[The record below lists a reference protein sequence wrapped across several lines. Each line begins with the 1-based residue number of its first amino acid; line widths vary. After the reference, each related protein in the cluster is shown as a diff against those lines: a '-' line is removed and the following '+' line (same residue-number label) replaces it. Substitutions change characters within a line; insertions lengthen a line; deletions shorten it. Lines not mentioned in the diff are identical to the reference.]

1 MSIEINTRDCAVLSD
16 SELSVMADLSEAAG
30 SSFDIGCLSK
40 AREEWVLVTD
50 VRKDD
55 KLTGYAFYTLERI
68 GGTPAIVVGIM
79 LAESG
84 PNSRETMLAIREGQ
98 FRKALLAFPDE
109 DVLVGTRLT
118 DQGGFEIFEGLVD
131 IVPQPGHKPSGEE
144 RAWARRLARRFG
156 GEHRIDDRSFVLT
169 GTGETI
175 GYTAYVPPAPSA
187 QLAGFGD
194 LFVGLDA
201 ERRDSLI
208 ALGWIMAE
216 ELAKYSG
223 FDD

>member
-40 AREEWVLVTD
+40 AREEWVLVPD
-50 VRKDD
+50 VLKDGT
-55 KLTGYAFYTLERI
+55 LSGFSFYTLERI

-79 LAESG
+79 LAEAG
-84 PNSRETMLAIREGQ
+84 EHSRETMLAIREGQ

-118 DQGGFEIFEGLVD
+118 DAGGFEIFEGLVD

-144 RAWARRLARRFG
+144 RAWARRLARRYG
-156 GEHRIDDRSFVLT
+156 GEHRIDDRTFVLT
-169 GTGETI
+169 GTGESI
-175 GYTAYVPPAPSA
+175 GYTAYTP
-187 QLAGFGD
+187 LAASPQFSGFGEFFGD
-194 LFVGLDA
+194 LDA

-216 ELAKYSG
+216 ELAKYAG